1 MPAVASSHP
10 PAPPQARSL
19 AAIVRWEPLFA
30 ATAVV
35 IALSMLLSVPALL
48 LDGRVFQG
56 DNVWVKPLKFQVALV
71 VYLLTLA
78 AYARWLPEGM
88 TRRRSYR
95 LFAGAVVLAAV
106 AELLWVGGAA
116 VFGIASHYNTSN
128 PFMARL
134 YPVMGVLA
142 ILLTSASLVYG
153 IAIARNGRTGLR
165 PSLHVAIALGL
176 VLTFVLTVPTAGILS
191 AMPGHGVG
199 LSGEGA
205 RVPVLGWSRVA
216 GDLRAPHFLATHALH
231 ILPVA
236 GLMLSAVATERMARV
251 GVWLAGLA
259 LTGFVILAVVLAL
272 GGRPLIP

>member
-1 MPAVASSHP
+1 MPAIASS
-10 PAPPQARSL
+10 PAPAVPQAQSL

-35 IALSMLLSVPALL
+35 IALSMLVTTPALL

-56 DNVWVKPLKFQVALV
+56 DSVWVKPLKFQLALV

-95 LFAGAVVLAAV
+95 LFAGSVVTAVV

-116 VFGIASHYNTSN
+116 VFGVASHYNTSN
-128 PFMARL
+128 PFMAGL
-134 YPVMGVLA
+134 YPVMGLLA

-153 IAIARNGRTGLR
+153 IAIARNARTGLR
-165 PSLHVAIALGL
+165 PPMHLAIALGL
-176 VLTFVLTVPTAGILS
+176 ILTFVLTIPAAAVLS
-191 AMPGHGVG
+191 AMPGHGIGVA
-199 LSGEGA
+199 STGA
-205 RVPVLGWSRVA
+205 RVPVLGWSREV

-231 ILPVA
+231 ILPLA
-236 GLMLSAVATERMARV
+236 GLLLSAVASDRAARI

-259 LTGFVILAVVLAL
+259 LAGLVGFALAL
-272 GGRPLIP
+272 ALAGRPLIP